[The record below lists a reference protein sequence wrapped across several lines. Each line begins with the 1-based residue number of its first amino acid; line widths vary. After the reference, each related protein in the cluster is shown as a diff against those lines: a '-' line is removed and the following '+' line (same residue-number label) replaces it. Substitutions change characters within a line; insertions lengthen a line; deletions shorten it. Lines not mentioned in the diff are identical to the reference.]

1 MAFDGAAVPKNVTAE
16 RVLDMRRWTDEL
28 FSFRLSRPASFRFRS
43 GEFVMLGLMVDER
56 PLLRAYSIAS
66 PAWDD
71 GLDFYSIKAPGG
83 PLTSRLQNIA
93 PGDAVLLGKKP
104 TGTLVL
110 DALTPG
116 KRLYMLSTGTGIA
129 PFASLLR
136 DPETYETFDQV
147 VLTHTC
153 RNIADLA
160 YGARLISDLKS
171 DPLVGDIAPQKVIYY
186 ATTTRE
192 DFIRRGRITELI
204 SSGKLFD
211 DLKLPP
217 FSKDIDRVM
226 ICGSAAMLA
235 DTKALVEAAG
245 LEEGSNAAPADF
257 VIERAFA
264 G

>member
-1 MAFDGAAVPKNVTAE
+1 MAFDGIAVPKTVTAE
-16 RVLDMRRWTDEL
+16 RVLDVRHWTEDL

-56 PLLRAYSIAS
+56 PLLRAYSVAS

-71 GLDFYSIKAPGG
+71 GLDFYSIKVQDG
-83 PLTSRLQNIA
+83 PLTSRLQRIA
-93 PGDAVLLGKKP
+93 PGDTVLLGKKP

-129 PFASLLR
+129 PFASLLLE
-136 DPETYETFDQV
+136 PETYGKFDQV

-153 RNIADLA
+153 RNVFDLA
-160 YGARLISDLKS
+160 YGAALIEELKN
-171 DPLVGDIAPQKVIYY
+171 DPLVGDVAPQKVVYY
-186 ATTTRE
+186 STTTRE
-192 DFIRRGRITELI
+192 DFIRKGRITDLI
-204 SSGKLFD
+204 AKGKLFD
-211 DLKLPP
+211 DLDLPP
-217 FSKDIDRVM
+217 FNSDVDRVM

-245 LEEGSNAAPADF
+245 LAEGSNAAPADF